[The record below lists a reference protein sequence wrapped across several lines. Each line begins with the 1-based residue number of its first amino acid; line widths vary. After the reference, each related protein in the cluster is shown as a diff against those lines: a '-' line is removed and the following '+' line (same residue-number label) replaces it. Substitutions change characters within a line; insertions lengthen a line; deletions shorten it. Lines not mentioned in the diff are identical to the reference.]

1 MVLAGEGE
9 DRHVGSRFICLWP
22 RGACVL
28 VLAPLRRDGLG
39 EELIEMY
46 FSFREIKVLN
56 LRAWWQLAF
65 NHGTVERRGMIPA
78 NGWVG

>member
-1 MVLAGEGE
+1 MGRHAGSGL
-9 DRHVGSRFICLWP
+9 ICLPSP
-22 RGACVL
+22 RARVL

-56 LRAWWQLAF
+56 LRAWRQLVF
-65 NHGTVERRGMIPA
+65 NHGRVEHRETFPVH
-78 NGWVG
+78 GWVG